1 MEKAWREGYNFDGW
15 YLDSQLTTKV
25 TEIPAGNTED
35 VTVYAKWSPSE
46 YKITYHLNGG
56 TNNPDNPTSYKTSDA
71 AKKLYPPTREGA
83 IFMHWAYSPL
93 YDTPVTEVKGTG
105 NVNLYAVWIPVPQKP
120 AQDASGCYLL
130 TNREE
135 LYWFAGLVDG
145 TLEGV
150 AQNLNACAILQN
162 DIVVNENAT
171 KDSRANVI
179 DNVHFVWY
187 PISDRE
193 YFRGKFLGNG
203 HSIYGLLTDDS
214 CPEQEEFAGL
224 FCRAWNPKDVIGVT
238 INDSHVRYYYVNNVT
253 LEGFRLDL
261 SGNYR
266 YALPN
271 VIAKSDWQIAV
282 SGNSIVLSGLV
293 AGRLLFVMDMQGR
306 VLRRLTTE
314 TSMVVDMPKSGHFF
328 IRYGSE
334 IRAVTVR

>member
-1 MEKAWREGYNFDGW
+1 M
-15 YLDSQLTTKV
+15 
-25 TEIPAGNTED
+25 
-35 VTVYAKWSPSE
+35 
-46 YKITYHLNGG
+46 
-56 TNNPDNPTSYKTSDA
+56 
-71 AKKLYPPTREGA
+71 
-83 IFMHWAYSPL
+83 
-93 YDTPVTEVKGTG
+93 
-105 NVNLYAVWIPVPQKP
+105 
-120 AQDASGCYLL
+120 
-130 TNREE
+130 
-135 LYWFAGLVDG
+135 
-145 TLEGV
+145 
-150 AQNLNACAILQN
+150 
-162 DIVVNENAT
+162 
-171 KDSRANVI
+171 
-179 DNVHFVWY
+179 
-187 PISDRE
+187 
-193 YFRGKFLGNG
+193 GNG

-314 TSMVVDMPKSGHFF
+314 TSMVVDMPKSGRFF